1 MIWYLVSL
9 IGLVVVL
16 GALWWWGRE
25 DDTLPIVPSGRDVHK
40 ARAWNQLNDPGN
52 GFGDGGPM

>member
-1 MIWYLVSL
+1 MIWYFVAL

-25 DDTLPIVPSGRDVHK
+25 DDAFPIVPSGRDVHK
-40 ARAWNQLNDPGN
+40 ARAWGQL
-52 GFGDGGPM
+52 GDSGTGSGDAGPT